1 MATNNDVI
9 LKKISELYLS
19 LFEHDGF
26 GEMRVEIK
34 LLKKGQK
41 EVIVFCGKQYRFV
54 VDYDTQK
61 VRISKCV

>member
-41 EVIVFCGKQYRFV
+41 EVIVYCGKQYRFV
-54 VDYDTQK
+54 VDYDSQK
-61 VRISKCV
+61 VLISKCV